1 MTTESSPPGSERDAS
16 TAPPASSRSTL
27 TPVPWSR
34 RTPLLPKWAR
44 GQSAAAPRHVPDVV
58 PPRLGG
64 RILLIAV
71 TIGLVV
77 LATMTFAPLGGP
89 LLLAMWMAHLFRPMY
104 RRVIIRFNGRDR
116 AAAFLTVGLLLAL
129 VVPIVGAAIP
139 LVSGARELVTGL
151 MKSEGG
157 KGALEALVSRNGANQ
172 SGDAAPSL
180 DVASLV
186 KEYGASAYTAV
197 SSVASASLDVGLAI
211 FIFYA
216 AFFALLVAGHQSH
229 AWVLRHAPIGPRAMT
244 RFIRAFHEAGR
255 GLLVGTGLTALAQ
268 GAIAT
273 VAYLALGVPR
283 ALVLGL
289 ITTIAALLPAIGT
302 ALVWVP
308 VAAGLALTGS
318 PVKAAIL
325 LGLGLGVI
333 GVVDNI
339 LRPVFARS
347 AHLELNSSVML
358 VSMLGGVTAF
368 GAFGLFL
375 GPLVVRLAIE
385 ALAIAREADI
395 FGRRAQGDD
404 G

>member
-1 MTTESSPPGSERDAS
+1 VIGETPPPGSVRGAR
-16 TAPPASSRSTL
+16 SSQTPLPRS
-27 TPVPWSR
+27 R
-34 RTPLLPKWAR
+34 KTPLLPKWAT
-44 GQSAAAPRHVPDVV
+44 GKAAPAPRYVPDVE
-58 PPRLGG
+58 PPRPVG
-64 RILLIAV
+64 RAILIAF
-71 TIGLVV
+71 TIGVVV
-77 LATMTFAPLGGP
+77 LACMTFAPLGGP
-89 LLLAMWMAHLFRPMY
+89 LLLATWMAHLFRPMY
-104 RRVIIRFNGRDR
+104 RRVVTRFNGRDR
-116 AAAFLTVGLLLAL
+116 AAAFLTVGLVLAL

-139 LVSGARELVTGL
+139 LVSGARELVTVL

-157 KGALEALVSRNGANQ
+157 KGALKALVSGNGAANGGNA
-172 SGDAAPSL
+172 SPSL

-186 KEYGASAYTAV
+186 KEYGASAYTAL
-197 SSVASASLDVGLAI
+197 SSVAAASLEVGLAI

-216 AFFALLVAGHQSH
+216 AFFAFLVAGHQAH

-273 VAYLALGVPR
+273 IAYLALGVPR

-302 ALVWVP
+302 ALVWAP

-318 PVKAAIL
+318 PVKAAVL
-325 LGLGLGVI
+325 VGLGLGVI
-333 GVVDNI
+333 GVVDNV
-339 LRPVFARS
+339 LRPLFARS
-347 AHLELNSSVML
+347 AHLELNSSVVL

-375 GPLVVRLAIE
+375 GPLAVRLAVE
-385 ALAIAREADI
+385 ALAVAREADL
-395 FGRRAQGDD
+395 FGRRSEED
-404 G
+404 